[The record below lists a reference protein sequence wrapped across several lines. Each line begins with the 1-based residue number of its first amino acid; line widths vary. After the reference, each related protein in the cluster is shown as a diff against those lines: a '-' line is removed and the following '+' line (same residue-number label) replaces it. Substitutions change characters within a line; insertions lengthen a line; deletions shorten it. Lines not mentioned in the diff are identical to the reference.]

1 MAKLWQKEHMMDKL
15 IEEFSVGNDYIL
27 DRDLVKYDALG
38 SIAHAAMLQKV
49 GILSEDEFDS
59 IKTTLI
65 EIIQLDQEG
74 KFDISLEDEDVHT
87 KIENYLTEKLGDTGK
102 KVHTARSR
110 NDQVITAI
118 RLYAKD
124 MHLAIAD
131 ALLSLC
137 EALAGFAK
145 KYEWTPMPGRTHTQ
159 RGMPSSMGL
168 WAAAYAE
175 SLLDD
180 LAILMQSY
188 TLHDQ
193 SPLGSAASYGVPIEI
208 DRELTAELMGFAKV
222 QHNVLYAN
230 NSRGKFESVMIH
242 SLCQIML
249 DLSKI
254 ASDVILFSLPELG
267 YLTLPDEICSGSSIM
282 PQKKN
287 PAGMELLR
295 AKAAGLIGLLVSVM
309 GTIKSLP
316 SGYNRDFQ
324 DTKGPTMQA
333 IHITEISL
341 RACELVIRKLQVN
354 DQRCREACA
363 PEIYAADEA
372 LRMSLK
378 GIPFRE
384 AYREVAKNLEKLEGT
399 DPVQAIKQRKHTG
412 APGNLQLERLAQTI
426 RKAQK
431 ENRTRR
437 ETFERTLN
445 KLAESVRKEST

>member
-1 MAKLWQKEHMMDKL
+1 MAKLWQKDHMMDEL

-59 IKTTLI
+59 IRATLV

-180 LAILMQSY
+180 LTILMQSY

-254 ASDVILFSLPELG
+254 ASDVILFSFL
-267 YLTLPDEICSGSSIM
+267 
-282 PQKKN
+282 N
-287 PAGMELLR
+287 W
-295 AKAAGLIGLLVSVM
+295 
-309 GTIKSLP
+309 
-316 SGYNRDFQ
+316 
-324 DTKGPTMQA
+324 DT
-333 IHITEISL
+333 
-341 RACELVIRKLQVN
+341 
-354 DQRCREACA
+354 
-363 PEIYAADEA
+363 
-372 LRMSLK
+372 
-378 GIPFRE
+378 
-384 AYREVAKNLEKLEGT
+384 
-399 DPVQAIKQRKHTG
+399 
-412 APGNLQLERLAQTI
+412 
-426 RKAQK
+426 
-431 ENRTRR
+431 
-437 ETFERTLN
+437 
-445 KLAESVRKEST
+445 